1 MMQKFWTKFVTS
13 DGDPKACYVVVD
25 DYTKHSFCQ
34 ANLVDPQPTIRAFI
48 NPVLAMTFPYA
59 LAIEG

>member
-13 DGDPKACYVVVD
+13 DGDPKVCYVVVD

-34 ANLVDPQPTIRAFI
+34 ANLIDPQPTNLCFHKSSAGNDISLCLG
-48 NPVLAMTFPYA
+48 N
-59 LAIEG
+59 